1 MNANAYIAALQWHVD
16 VGATEAL
23 EDTPVDATAM
33 PEIPRHEPADASQG
47 RVTGGAQAN
56 QSASAAGLGAG
67 SQVTGTSDA
76 AKAALALA
84 READSVE
91 SLREAIAGFD
101 GIPLKKTATNMVF
114 SDGNPE
120 AKIMLIGEA
129 PGADEDRQGKP
140 FAGANGQLLDK
151 ILGSIGLSRTAEDL
165 EKAVY
170 ITNILNWRP
179 PGGRSLNPAE
189 IEVSLP
195 FIEKH
200 IALVKPKV
208 LIFCGG
214 GTAKALLNSSEGMS
228 KLRGKM
234 KDYKTLTDGLLDTP
248 QAIPA
253 IATYTPEQLLL
264 NPGQKRLVWQDML
277 RLQQFL
283 SEN

>member
-84 READSVE
+84 REVDSVE

-283 SEN
+283 LEN

>member
-23 EDTPVDATAM
+23 EDAPVDATAM
-33 PEIPRHEPADASQG
+33 PEIPRHEPAEASQAG
-47 RVTGGAQAN
+47 VSGAS
-56 QSASAAGLGAG
+56 SATQMASGVQL
-67 SQVTGTSDA
+67 TGTSDA

-84 READSVE
+84 RDAQSLEE
-91 SLREAIAGFD
+91 LREAIAGFD
-101 GIPLKKTATNMVF
+101 GIPLKKTATNLVF
-114 SDGNPE
+114 SDGNPS

-140 FAGANGQLLDK
+140 FAGESGVLLDK
-151 ILGSIGLSRTAEDL
+151 ILASIGLSRTAEEP

-170 ITNILNWRP
+170 ISNILNWRP
-179 PGGRSLNPAE
+179 PGNRPPSPAE

-200 IALVKPKV
+200 IALAKPDV
-208 LIFCGG
+208 LILCGG
-214 GTAKALLNSSEGMS
+214 IPAKALLNKSEGMS
-228 KLRGKM
+228 KLRGAM
-234 KDYKTLTDGLLDTP
+234 RDYQTLTDGLLDTP
-248 QAIPA
+248 LTIKS
-253 IATYTPEQLLL
+253 IATYHPASLLKTPA
-264 NPGQKRLVWQDML
+264 QKRLVWQDML

>member
-33 PEIPRHEPADASQG
+33 PEIPRHEPADVSQG

-283 SEN
+283 LEN